1 MTSGWCVNDRDE
13 GGKVKIPTA
22 TRNAACQALVSL
34 FNAGA
39 GPGYLE
45 IRTGAGPAGPND
57 AANGT
62 LLATVVLADPAFD
75 TAGTTGAGIAVA
87 GSIAVVQGVGN
98 GDAGW
103 FRAYDSNGTAVE
115 DGTCSAAGGGG
126 ELELNTVTISVGVDV
141 AVTGWSINMPE
152 S

>member
-1 MTSGWCVNDRDE
+1 LLD
-13 GGKVKIPTA
+13 
-22 TRNAACQALVSL
+22 
-34 FNAGA
+34 AGS

-45 IRTGAGPAGPND
+45 IRTGSGPATPND

-62 LLATVVLADPAFD
+62 LLATVVLADPSFD

-87 GSIAVVQGVGN
+87 DSIAVVQGVGN

-103 FRAYDSNGTAVE
+103 FRAYDSDDNAVE
-115 DGTCSAAGGGG
+115 DGTCSASGDGG

-141 AVTGWSINMPE
+141 AVTGWSIVMPE